1 MKETCKEKGRDFF
14 EEVSR
19 QFRNGAQDVKEAVS
33 MALKHPAPSYY
44 LEPTTIERYY
54 HDVERGQSAKR
65 ATSNS
70 IREACHKQIS
80 EIVRTLG
87 VSIREAAEI
96 VSTQPAPSFFITE
109 NRGRMV
115 YYEYLWKRKK
125 KPGTLR

>member
-1 MKETCKEKGRDFF
+1 MKETCREKARDFF

-19 QFRNGAQDVKEAVS
+19 QFHNGAQDVREAVT

-70 IREACHKQIS
+70 IRETCHKRIS
-80 EIVRTLG
+80 EIVNATG

-96 VSTQPAPSFFITE
+96 VSTQPAPGYFITE

-115 YYEYLWKRKK
+115 YYEYLWRRRK
-125 KPGTLR
+125 KPGTRR